1 MLVMAGFNPE
11 TELKIQKALLA
22 ECSRCA
28 LYRCDVVSLTANYAV
43 NLTVYFLPIIKTSL
57 TGIISPILFS
67 LAKFKA
73 ADFILVDL
81 FHQ

>member
-1 MLVMAGFNPE
+1 MAGFNPE
-11 TELKIQKALLA
+11 TQLKFQKALLA

-43 NLTVYFLPIIKTSL
+43 NLTVYFLFIIKTSL
-57 TGIISPILFS
+57 TSIISPILFG
-67 LAKFKA
+67 LAQIKV
-73 ADFILVDL
+73 ADLILVEP